1 MNMAKEKTKRFFIT
15 INGDTNEEN
24 AKKEQFKVYQ
34 KDGETIQVPIGRSVE
49 VPEWLAELAK
59 HVGDIKDY
67 TVVE

>member
-1 MNMAKEKTKRFFIT
+1 MAKTKRFFIT
-15 INGDTNEEN
+15 INADTNGEN
-24 AKKEQFKVYQ
+24 AKNEQYKVYQ

-59 HVGDIKDY
+59 HVGDVQDY